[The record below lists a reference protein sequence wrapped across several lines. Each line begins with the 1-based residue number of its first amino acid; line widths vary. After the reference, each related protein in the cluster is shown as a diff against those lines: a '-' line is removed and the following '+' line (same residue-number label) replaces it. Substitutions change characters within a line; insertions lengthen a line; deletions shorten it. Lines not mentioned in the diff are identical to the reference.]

1 MKGILLLC
9 AILVAVWNA
18 VQAQTTVTGTISGL
32 DNGAV
37 VFNYEFRGK
46 PYMDTVYATNSRFTY
61 RVKKCD
67 RGMISV
73 RVQPSF
79 PTGFWFES
87 GTIQIEGH
95 RLDSV
100 FRITGTPENEVL
112 TEFRESIERRYQ
124 RLRKS
129 EPDSVIAYLNK
140 REHQETIT
148 FIRQKA
154 NGLTGAYLLYGLLL
168 HPMENL
174 ATYRELYSHLSK
186 KAGWY
191 GRKVAKRLQVL
202 EHQPVIGKP
211 VPEFTLLDIV
221 GRKVSLSDFRGSY
234 VLLDFW
240 GHWCAPCLKAF
251 PRLRKLQEQYKV
263 KIVGVA
269 AEFREDKAK
278 WLKAIANANVHW
290 TQVSELAG
298 DGGKVNTRFNIVD
311 FPAYF
316 LVDAN
321 GVLIERSGTLDRIEK
336 VLEAQ
341 LGR

>member
-1 MKGILLLC
+1 MKGILFLG
-9 AILVAVWNA
+9 AILVAVCNA
-18 VQAQTTVTGTISGL
+18 AQAQTIVTGGISGL
-32 DNGAV
+32 NNGAV
-37 VFNYEFRGK
+37 VFNYEYQGK
-46 PYMDTVYATNSRFTY
+46 SYMDTVYATNSRFTY

-79 PTGFWFES
+79 PTGFWLES
-87 GTIQIEGH
+87 GTVQIEGH

-129 EPDSVIAYLNK
+129 EPDSVIAYLDK
-140 REHQETIT
+140 SEHQETIQ

-174 ATYRELYSHLSK
+174 TTYGELYGRLSK
-186 KAGWY
+186 KESWY
-191 GRKVAKRLQVL
+191 GRKVAERLQVL
-202 EHQPVIGKP
+202 AHQPVIGKP
-211 VPEFTLLDIV
+211 LPEFTLPDV
-221 GRKVSLSDFRGSY
+221 AGRKVSLSDFRGSY

-251 PRLRKLQEQYKV
+251 PRLRKLEEQYKV

-278 WLKAIANANVHW
+278 WLKAIVNANVHW

-298 DGGKVNTRFNIVD
+298 DGGKVNIRFNIVD

-341 LGR
+341 FGK